1 MLLNEKSLDYIL
13 VILICCVMPFAFLMV
28 PLPACCCSPLV
39 MPLVMRSIGDPFLML
54 VRSMMPLAILMRSM
68 VPVTALMMSMMPF
81 TMWAIVVATA
91 IPAAALVALYH
102 LLVLLALGLLLV
114 PI

>member
-1 MLLNEKSLDYIL
+1 MLLNKKSLDYIL
-13 VILICCVMPFAFLMV
+13 VILICCVMLFAFLMV

-39 MPLVMRSIGDPFLML
+39 MPLVMRTIGDPFLML

-68 VPVTALMMSMMPF
+68 VPPAMSMKFLFPSRV
-81 TMWAIVVATA
+81 WAIMVATA

>member
-1 MLLNEKSLDYIL
+1 MLLNEKGLDYIL
-13 VILICCVMPFAFLMV
+13 AILICGVMLFAFLMV
-28 PLPACCCSPLV
+28 PLV
-39 MPLVMRSIGDPFLML
+39 MPFAML
-54 VRSMMPLAILMRSM
+54 VRSMMPLAML
-68 VPVTALMMSMMPF
+68 VPLAMLR
-81 TMWAIVVATA
+81 AIMVATA

>member
-1 MLLNEKSLDYIL
+1 
-13 VILICCVMPFAFLMV
+13 
-28 PLPACCCSPLV
+28 
-39 MPLVMRSIGDPFLML
+39 
-54 VRSMMPLAILMRSM
+54 M

-102 LLVLLALGLLLV
+102 LLVLLALVSNQYLA
-114 PI
+114 